1 MAYSGY
7 GRAAYTPGERRL
19 PAAASN
25 GQWMEN
31 AQTCLM
37 LSIVVFLLHQL
48 VTKKPNTL
56 QAASNYKKR

>member
-25 GQWMEN
+25 GQWMKN
-31 AQTCLM
+31 AQTCP
-37 LSIVVFLLHQL
+37 IFFFI
-48 VTKKPNTL
+48 
-56 QAASNYKKR
+56 ASAGD